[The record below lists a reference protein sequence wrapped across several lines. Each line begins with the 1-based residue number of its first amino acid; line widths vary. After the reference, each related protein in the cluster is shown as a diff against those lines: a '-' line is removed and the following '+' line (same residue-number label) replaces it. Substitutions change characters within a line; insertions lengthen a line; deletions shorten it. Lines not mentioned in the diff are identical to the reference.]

1 MSFSID
7 PPSFSQ
13 VDEYETQQLEFTE
26 VSRNKTAKKAAQIL
40 INKNLGFILPTAQQR
55 KILLVE
61 FARNNKVLYGKAF
74 DIIRITENVNIDL
87 DCYSSVQKNIN
98 YITIYEIKSTNKNTI
113 KESFKEYF
121 FGLTTAELL
130 VAQNLREQYKFAF
143 VNIKTEDFLELSL
156 AEVFTK
162 AIGIYPTWSIKF

>member
-13 VDEYETQQLEFTE
+13 VDEYKTQQLEFTE

-87 DCYSSVQKNIN
+87 DCYSSV
-98 YITIYEIKSTNKNTI
+98 KNTI

>member
-13 VDEYETQQLEFTE
+13 VDEYKTQQLEFTE

-74 DIIRITENVNIDL
+74 DIIRITENVIL
-87 DCYSSVQKNIN
+87 IWIVIAQ
-98 YITIYEIKSTNKNTI
+98 
-113 KESFKEYF
+113 FK
-121 FGLTTAELL
+121 
-130 VAQNLREQYKFAF
+130 KH
-143 VNIKTEDFLELSL
+143 
-156 AEVFTK
+156 
-162 AIGIYPTWSIKF
+162 